1 MKTDAEIL
9 ALIREA
15 VRQPNQ
21 FTHEGAIVKTDF
33 FNSADAVAIYR
44 RAFRDGA
51 EAAIKVI
58 EEHRIPVGQSSAGEM
73 AAEWTLDALREI
85 REDIRRELL
94 GTNQGAT

>member
-9 ALIREA
+9 ALLPPGNPTGIA
-15 VRQPNQ
+15 W
-21 FTHEGAIVKTDF
+21 ALM
-33 FNSADAVAIYR
+33 NSELIAFYR

>member
-9 ALIREA
+9 ALIREELKHPA
-15 VRQPNQ
+15 QLDGLPVTFGSFSRA
-21 FTHEGAIVKTDF
+21 E
-33 FNSADAVAIYR
+33 AVAIYR

-58 EEHRIPVGQSSAGEM
+58 EEHRIPVGNSSAGEM
-73 AAEWTLDALREI
+73 AAEWTLDALLEI
-85 REDIRRELL
+85 REAIRRELL

>member
-1 MKTDAEIL
+1 MKTDTEIL
-9 ALIREA
+9 ALIREELKHP
-15 VRQPNQ
+15 VLQ
-21 FTHEGAIVKTDF
+21 FDRFPIDF
-33 FNSADAVAIYR
+33 DITQAEAVAIYR

>member
-9 ALIREA
+9 ALIREELKHPA
-15 VRQPNQ
+15 QLDGLPVT
-21 FTHEGAIVKTDF
+21 FGSFSHDE
-33 FNSADAVAIYR
+33 AVAIYR

>member
-9 ALIREA
+9 ALIREELK
-15 VRQPNQ
+15 RP
-21 FTHEGAIVKTDF
+21 AITFQGVELRFGYTE
-33 FNSADAVAIYR
+33 ADAVAIYR